1 MNKNSL
7 NNVRETAKLTFKK
20 EYASEIPAHTATA
33 TPFPP
38 GPEATRKAKER
49 EKEKAKRVRMEK
61 EKAKRE
67 KEKERKEKERGRR
80 EKEKAKRA
88 KAKVKRIMAKG
99 KVNSGVQLA
108 KLLII
113 HGRTVGRIPIVNSH
127 GTKVAKARAKKVAN
141 HGDRIPLNLNRIG
154 SHGIHGQIHRTV
166 HDLYRH
172 KDCPICATTTRKGNV
187 SWEMLVASLI
197 IRTGDAQDQVL
208 QEVTGI
214 NNT

>member
-7 NNVRETAKLTFKK
+7 NKSRETAKLTFKK

-38 GPEATRKAKER
+38 GPERNAKES
-49 EKEKAKRVRMEK
+49 EKAKRVKKEK

-80 EKEKAKRA
+80 KKEKAKRA

-141 HGDRIPLNLNRIG
+141 HGDRIPLNRNRIG

>member
-1 MNKNSL
+1 M
-7 NNVRETAKLTFKK
+7 RK
-20 EYASEIPAHTATA
+20 ENATDPAAHTATI

-38 GPEATRKAKER
+38 GLESQAREKAKAKRAKER
-49 EKEKAKRVRMEK
+49 K

-67 KEKERKEKERGRR
+67 KGKVRKVKGREKAKEKT
-80 EKEKAKRA
+80 KAKRA
-88 KAKVKRIMAKG
+88 KEKVKRIVAKG

-113 HGRTVGRIPIVNSH
+113 HGRTVGRIPIVNRH
-127 GTKVAKARAKKVAN
+127 GAKVAKIKVARVNKVAN
-141 HGDRIPLNLNRIG
+141 HGDKIPLDLN
-154 SHGIHGQIHRTV
+154 SRTV

-172 KDCPICATTTRKGNV
+172 KDCLICATTTRKGIV

-197 IRTGDAQDQVL
+197 IRTGEAQDQVL

>member
-1 MNKNSL
+1 MNKNLL
-7 NNVRETAKLTFKK
+7 NKSRETAKLTFKK

-88 KAKVKRIMAKG
+88 KAKVKRIVAKG

-113 HGRTVGRIPIVNSH
+113 HGRTVGRIPIVNRH
-127 GTKVAKARAKKVAN
+127 GAKVAKARVNKVAN
-141 HGDRIPLNLNRIG
+141 HGDKIPLDLN
-154 SHGIHGQIHRTV
+154 SRTV

-172 KDCPICATTTRKGNV
+172 KDCLICATTTRRGTV
-187 SWEMLVASLI
+187 TWEMLVASLT
-197 IRTGDAQDQVL
+197 IRTGEAQDQVL